1 MLTGVNYMNKYKYLL
16 FDVDGTLLDFD
27 KAEQQALKNTFQN
40 HHISLTDEL
49 LQRYETINKQ
59 LWKDFEKGLID
70 KKTVV
75 YTRFVQLFQEFHI
88 HQDGIAFEDD
98 YQKALGE
105 GYFLLPHAKEILET
119 LYQKYPLYVVTNG
132 VSKTQYSRLRGT
144 HIDQYFQDIFVSE
157 DIGYQKPAKEYFDC
171 CFHKIEDIKLD
182 QTLIIGDSLSSDIQG
197 GINAGIDTCWY
208 NPQHLKKP
216 QDMNITYEIHDLREL
231 FQICN

>member
-1 MLTGVNYMNKYKYLL
+1 MNKYKYLL

-40 HHISLTDEL
+40 HHILLTDEL

-105 GYFLLPHAKEILET
+105 GYFLLPHAKEILE
-119 LYQKYPLYVVTNG
+119 N
-132 VSKTQYSRLRGT
+132 
-144 HIDQYFQDIFVSE
+144 
-157 DIGYQKPAKEYFDC
+157 C
-171 CFHKIEDIKLD
+171 IEK
-182 QTLIIGDSLSSDIQG
+182 
-197 GINAGIDTCWY
+197 
-208 NPQHLKKP
+208 
-216 QDMNITYEIHDLREL
+216 
-231 FQICN
+231 